1 MIQPPFDVAAR
12 PARRRAFDDRRGH
25 RRLLRVAAWLAVMVA
40 ALSHVPASAQTLA
53 AETIAAVRQR
63 ASPTPSPAPVRIRA
77 TVTLADYARRMVF
90 VQDAT
95 GGIFVVPAAT
105 ANAAAVVA
113 GQVVDVIGTA
123 AVTDRGATLTNA
135 ALMPVGRAP
144 LPSALPFESVA
155 SRLTEADGRLV
166 SARGVV
172 RRVHVSTGN
181 VEVTISTVAG
191 RFTLMQPDGA
201 QPDLTPVDAVVSVH
215 GVLSH
220 LLTADRATD
229 RVEMLAAAGAVRI
242 EVQPVG
248 DPFAAPLIDHAGL
261 QEITPIGALRHRV
274 RIAGIV
280 TRQRPGRSLYI
291 RAAGKPVFVETE
303 STQPAAPG
311 DRGEVVGFPDLDD
324 YAPFLAEAVFRRTR
338 VEPPPQPVVATVSQ
352 LLTGQY
358 DAELVRVDAT
368 VDILVTDVVMPRMNG
383 ADLAKEVE
391 KIRPGLKV
399 LFISG
404 HPERAGSGV
413 DPTGATN
420 LLMKPF
426 TADTLAA
433 RIKEMITGKKESDGW
448 TV

>member
-40 ALSHVPASAQTLA
+40 ALSQVPASVQT
-53 AETIAAVRQR
+53 
-63 ASPTPSPAPVRIRA
+63 P
-77 TVTLADYARRMVF
+77 
-90 VQDAT
+90 
-95 GGIFVVPAAT
+95 
-105 ANAAAVVA
+105 
-113 GQVVDVIGTA
+113 A

-144 LPSALPFESVA
+144 LPNALPFESVA
-155 SRLTEADGRLV
+155 SQLTEADGRLV

-311 DRGEVVGFPDLDD
+311 DRVEVVGFPDLDD
-324 YAPFLAEAVFRRTR
+324 YAPFLAENEVTFNAHVLLERVGNLPRQLRGGERLPRSFRLLLRDASDVAILAAGPTGSVASLGLAGLVFKRGREKETTIRRQLARESSLKTR
-338 VEPPPQPVVATVSQ
+338 F
-352 LLTGQY
+352 
-358 DAELVRVDAT
+358 D
-368 VDILVTDVVMPRMNG
+368 
-383 ADLAKEVE
+383 DLFERSSE
-391 KIRPGLKV
+391 IMIIDDRRGR
-399 LFISG
+399 ISTIN
-404 HPERAGSGV
+404 RAGEQ
-413 DPTGATN
+413 AT
-420 LLMKPF
+420 
-426 TADTLAA
+426 A
-433 RIKEMITGKKESDGW
+433 
-448 TV
+448 

>member
-1 MIQPPFDVAAR
+1 MRQPPFDVAAR

-40 ALSHVPASAQTLA
+40 ALSHVS
-53 AETIAAVRQR
+53 
-63 ASPTPSPAPVRIRA
+63 SPAPVRIRA

-90 VQDAT
+90 VQDLT

-123 AVTDRGATLTNA
+123 VVTDRGATLTNA

-144 LPSALPFESVA
+144 LPSALPFESGA

-201 QPDLTPVDAVVSVH
+201 QPDLTP
-215 GVLSH
+215 
-220 LLTADRATD
+220 
-229 RVEMLAAAGAVRI
+229 
-242 EVQPVG
+242 
-248 DPFAAPLIDHAGL
+248 
-261 QEITPIGALRHRV
+261 IGALRHRV

-311 DRGEVVGFPDLDD
+311 DRVEVVGFPDLDD

-358 DAELVRVDAT
+358 DAELERVGN
-368 VDILVTDVVMPRMNG
+368 LPRQLRGGGGRVTWSG
-383 ADLAKEVE
+383 
-391 KIRPGLKV
+391 RPGV
-399 LFISG
+399 QARTG
-404 HPERAGSGV
+404 ERNDHDHG
-413 DPTGATN
+413 
-420 LLMKPF
+420 
-426 TADTLAA
+426 
-433 RIKEMITGKKESDGW
+433 KEGI
-448 TV
+448 